1 MTSSRRTARAST
13 PRVAWNLVRN
23 DRAAYAISWTLWV
36 LFHMSPLAVGF
47 LLKLVLDHL
56 VDPDPGVP
64 VLLLVAIVGVEVGR
78 WALLVS
84 AAVQWHGAWVG
95 WQTVPRVNMLTSLAT
110 GDGPAAGRLPG
121 SPGEA
126 VSRFRDDVQDVS
138 LVLDVWLDVSGA
150 VAAAGVALVVMA
162 AIDPVA
168 AVAALLPVGLAVVAS
183 ALLGPTLRAW
193 RRAARE
199 ATGSV
204 TGFIGDTFGGILA
217 VKTNAA
223 EDAVDA
229 RFAALNAERAVVG
242 RRDALG
248 SELIR
253 SLGYGTGEVTIGVV
267 LLLVAGSFQ
276 QGELSIGDIG
286 LFASYVPIVA
296 GLPKWIGRLGAY
308 HRQADVSV
316 DRLAQLM
323 RGEASEEVDGPTGT
337 DRHAALRPVRTHL
350 RHGPPEF
357 APPAP
362 SDERFEELRAWGLTV
377 RHGPGGRGV
386 VDVDLAV
393 RRGELVVVTGPVGA
407 GKSTLLRGL
416 LGLVAVE
423 RGRVTWNGDDVADP
437 ASFLVPPRVAYLPQ
451 VPRLFSEP
459 LADTILLGL
468 PPDEL
473 ERALW
478 LACLDEDLR
487 HMEHGIDTVIGPRG
501 LRLSGGQVQRTGA
514 ARALVRR
521 PHVLVVDDLS
531 SALDVETE
539 TELWRRL
546 VDDAGSSIL
555 MVSHRPHVLALA
567 DRIVTLDGGRVV
579 DVAERG

>member
-1 MTSSRRTARAST
+1 MSRRDST

-23 DRAAYAISWTLWV
+23 DPVAYVFSWSQWV
-36 LFHMSPLAVGF
+36 LFHMSPLLVGY

-56 VDPDPGVP
+56 VDGDPGVP
-64 VLLLVAIVGVEVGR
+64 MVLLAGIVGVEVGR

-150 VAAAGVALVVMA
+150 VAAASVALVVMA
-162 AIDPVA
+162 TIDPMA
-168 AVAALLPVGLAVVAS
+168 AVAALVPIGLAIAAS
-183 ALLGPTLRAW
+183 AVLGPTLRAW

-199 ATGSV
+199 ATGAV

-217 VKTNAA
+217 VKASGA
-223 EDAVDA
+223 ESAVDA
-229 RFAALNAERAVVG
+229 RFAALNAERAIVG

-267 LLLVAGSFQ
+267 LLIVASSFRS
-276 QGELSIGDIG
+276 GDLTVGDIG

-296 GLPKWIGRLGAY
+296 GLPKWLGRLGAY

-316 DRLAQLM
+316 DRLSHLM
-323 RGEASEEVDGPTGT
+323 RAP
-337 DRHAALRPVRTHL
+337 DRHSAVRPVRTHL
-350 RHGPPEF
+350 RHGPP
-357 APPAP
+357 A
-362 SDERFEELRAWGLTV
+362 FEAVAGADDAFSELRVEGLTV
-377 RHGPGGRGV
+377 RHGGTARGV
-386 VDVDLAV
+386 ADADLLV
-393 RRGELVVVTGPVGA
+393 RSGELVVVTGPVGA
-407 GKSTLLRGL
+407 GKTTLLRGL
-416 LGLVAVE
+416 LGLV
-423 RGRVTWNGDDVADP
+423 RSDGGRTWWNGTPVEDP
-437 ASFLVPPRVAYLPQ
+437 ATFLVPPRVAYLPQ
-451 VPRLFSEP
+451 VPRLFSES

-468 PPDEL
+468 PADGL

-478 LACLDEDLR
+478 LACLDEDLV
-487 HMEHGIDTVIGPRG
+487 HMESGAETVIGPRG

-521 PHVLVVDDLS
+521 PQLLVVDDLS

-539 TELWRRL
+539 IRLWSRL
-546 VDDAGSSIL
+546 VDDASSSVL
-555 MVSHRPHVLALA
+555 MVSHRPHVLELA
-567 DRIVTLDGGRVV
+567 TRVVRLDAGRVV
-579 DVAERG
+579 EVAERR